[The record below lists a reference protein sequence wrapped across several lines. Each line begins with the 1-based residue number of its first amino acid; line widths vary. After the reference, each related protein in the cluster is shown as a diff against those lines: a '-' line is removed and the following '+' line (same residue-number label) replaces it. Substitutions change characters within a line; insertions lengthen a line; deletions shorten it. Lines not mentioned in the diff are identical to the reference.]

1 MFWKSTKDLR
11 EGLDFNVINEIAKT
25 AGVEGPPDVVEQV
38 AKEKSTTNAQDANP
52 LPVVDKPATP
62 MPITPGSKQYEDIR
76 SNIESYEKNRSVL
89 DEFIQTIHDTVMQQ
103 YTSDPTI
110 IYNMFDP
117 VPDDLKPRILKL
129 ASTNSDFRSIIEND
143 EHFNV
148 YAYVYETPSAT
159 GDKPDYENLH
169 KLPLKEYFIKGSYNS
184 AYDGTAPS
192 LVKLKETLYNGCRY
206 LDIQVFPIEDPK
218 TKQTALYVGHSE
230 DGSIASVDTTVSLYN
245 ALTYINSYAFSRD
258 SGVTTAMTSGNAPQ
272 NGKSKLPSLLSNY
285 ANYPLFLMLRVY
297 RASPDNKSPD
307 VIQMLYDN
315 YLKTDQDGGIINT
328 KNLYKTQDGMSAEP
342 VSGETALHNIRRK
355 IILCMDIDNVLRHYT
370 TTFDANDVP
379 NATKEV
385 MRKFVNVKTSGH
397 TWKTIKNYATV
408 QSMVN
413 TPTMKKSD
421 NVSGKHSY
429 ETNVKNWILALPSAG
444 DSDNPDAIS
453 FAIQHKIQV
462 TPNRHY
468 VADNNLKKYNDVFDY
483 FKSPMV
489 SMSQLLSYTNSM

>member
-1 MFWKSTKDLR
+1 
-11 EGLDFNVINEIAKT
+11 
-25 AGVEGPPDVVEQV
+25 
-38 AKEKSTTNAQDANP
+38 
-52 LPVVDKPATP
+52 
-62 MPITPGSKQYEDIR
+62 
-76 SNIESYEKNRSVL
+76 
-89 DEFIQTIHDTVMQQ
+89 
-103 YTSDPTI
+103 
-110 IYNMFDP
+110 
-117 VPDDLKPRILKL
+117 
-129 ASTNSDFRSIIEND
+129 
-143 EHFNV
+143 
-148 YAYVYETPSAT
+148 
-159 GDKPDYENLH
+159 
-169 KLPLKEYFIKGSYNS
+169 
-184 AYDGTAPS
+184 
-192 LVKLKETLYNGCRY
+192 
-206 LDIQVFPIEDPK
+206 
-218 TKQTALYVGHSE
+218 
-230 DGSIASVDTTVSLYN
+230 
-245 ALTYINSYAFSRD
+245 
-258 SGVTTAMTSGNAPQ
+258 
-272 NGKSKLPSLLSNY
+272 
-285 ANYPLFLMLRVY
+285 
-297 RASPDNKSPD
+297 
-307 VIQMLYDN
+307 
-315 YLKTDQDGGIINT
+315 
-328 KNLYKTQDGMSAEP
+328 
-342 VSGETALHNIRRK
+342 
-355 IILCMDIDNVLRHYT
+355 MDIDNVLRHYT